1 MKVMSYGAGT
11 NSAAMLVGFKQ
22 RGIVPD
28 VILFADTGGEKPET
42 YEHLKIMQRWCL
54 DNGFP
59 EISICREKQT
69 LESDCL
75 NRKALPG
82 LAYGFKSC
90 SEHYKIRP
98 QKRWLK
104 ANGIKAELFY
114 VGIDAGESHRIK
126 DDPSTEYP
134 LISWGWGRKECIDAI
149 EKEGL
154 PLPGKSSCFFCPAM
168 KAGEIRA
175 LSVQHPE
182 LMDRA
187 LKIEKNA
194 NLTVAAGL
202 GRSFSWSSVIATDD
216 MFPELYNSTEIA
228 CGCYDG

>member
-1 MKVMSYGAGT
+1 MIVMSYGGGT
-11 NSAAMLVGFKQ
+11 NSVAMLIGLRD

-28 VILFADTGGEKPET
+28 IILFADTGGERPET
-42 YEHLKIMQRWCL
+42 YQHVKTMQVWCEK
-54 DNGFP
+54 NGFP
-59 EISICREKQT
+59 DISICSEKKT

-75 NRKALPG
+75 NRNALPG

-90 SEHYKIRP
+90 SEHFKIRP

-104 ANGIKAELFY
+104 ANGYEPETFL

-126 DDPSTEYP
+126 DDPSTKYP
-134 LISWGWGRKECIDAI
+134 LVEWGWGRSECITAI
-149 EKEGL
+149 RKEDL

-168 KAGEIRA
+168 KAAEIRA
-175 LSVQHPE
+175 LKVQHPD

-187 LKIEKNA
+187 IRMEENA
-194 NLTVAAGL
+194 ELTNAKGL
-202 GRSFSWSSVIATDD
+202 GRTFSWKSVIATDD
-216 MFPELYNSTEIA
+216 MFPELYNNTEIA